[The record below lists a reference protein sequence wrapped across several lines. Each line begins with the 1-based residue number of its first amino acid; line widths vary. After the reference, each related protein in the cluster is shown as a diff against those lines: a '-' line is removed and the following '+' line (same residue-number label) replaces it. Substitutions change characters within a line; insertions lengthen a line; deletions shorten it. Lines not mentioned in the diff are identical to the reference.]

1 MYGLWCMSKVLIRP
15 HCRGIPVFSVPGVYV
30 MLPSPRGA
38 VRFTPLFLNREHV
51 DAAAEFVW
59 DAFIHSVR
67 CAHPVVLC

>member
-1 MYGLWCMSKVLIRP
+1 MNGLWCMSKVLIWP

-59 DAFIHSVR
+59 DAFIHSMR
-67 CAHPVVLC
+67 YAHSVLLC